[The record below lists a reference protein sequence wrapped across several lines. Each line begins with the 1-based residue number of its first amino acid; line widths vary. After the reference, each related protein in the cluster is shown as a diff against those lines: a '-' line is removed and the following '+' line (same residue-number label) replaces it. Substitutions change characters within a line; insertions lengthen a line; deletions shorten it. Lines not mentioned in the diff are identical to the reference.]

1 MGIVTVFVFA
11 AVVFIPTAIY
21 EGCVALYHKAQD
33 AREWRKIKR
42 IYY

>member
-21 EGCVALYHKAQD
+21 EGCVAIHNRAKE

-42 IYY
+42 IYF